1 MVCSGRARQSRRTA
15 SSRVKAMV
23 KPHSSHRKRVPYS
36 TWKASTL
43 SSITTST
50 LARIITISAIS
61 KPLAAGVSDS
71 KMIWKTRVRRP
82 SPPGLIS
89 RFIRLPLWVGWVPMA
104 RQSAQRTV
112 GGQLAGQAQEVE
124 AEGGRQP
131 VGAVQPL
138 GQPPGR
144 LAEFAAARLGQP
156 GQVVPGRL
164 PPVRLAGIG
173 QGVQGHHGAMQ
184 PGGGCYALKKLPGT
198 AQQGAAPG
206 RLAGIR
212 RAQRHR
218 LGQGLGQGPERFRLA
233 GLELQ
238 LQLAEGEPEALWS
251 LAEALADSVPLQIG
265 RAHV

>member
-1 MVCSGRARQSRRTA
+1 
-15 SSRVKAMV
+15 MV

-104 RQSAQRTV
+104 RQSAQRAV

-138 GQPPGR
+138 GQPPGQGAI
-144 LAEFAAARLGQP
+144 LGLPGGGEVAQGAARL
-156 GQVVPGRL
+156 V

-173 QGVQGHHGAMQ
+173 QGV
-184 PGGGCYALKKLPGT
+184 
-198 AQQGAAPG
+198 
-206 RLAGIR
+206 
-212 RAQRHR
+212 
-218 LGQGLGQGPERFRLA
+218 
-233 GLELQ
+233 
-238 LQLAEGEPEALWS
+238 
-251 LAEALADSVPLQIG
+251 
-265 RAHV
+265 

>member
-1 MVCSGRARQSRRTA
+1 
-15 SSRVKAMV
+15 MV

-61 KPLAAGVSDS
+61 KPFAAGVSDS

-82 SPPGLIS
+82 SPPGWKSTL
-89 RFIRLPLWVGWVPMA
+89 MA
-104 RQSAQRTV
+104 PSCGSCERAV
-112 GGQLAGQAQEVE
+112 AGQAAGQAQQGV
-124 AEGGRQP
+124 AEGRGQP

-138 GQPPGR
+138 GQ
-144 LAEFAAARLGQP
+144 LP
-156 GQVVPGRL
+156 GQGAILGLPGSGEVAQGSARFV

-184 PGGGCYALKKLPGT
+184 PGGGGGPFGELPGL

-212 RAQRHR
+212 R
-218 LGQGLGQGPERFRLA
+218 
-233 GLELQ
+233 
-238 LQLAEGEPEALWS
+238 
-251 LAEALADSVPLQIG
+251 
-265 RAHV
+265 